1 MMELRGGQKFHGM
14 AAAIFLIRSE
24 NVGHKK
30 MPLQGMRASD
40 RLPSGMN
47 YHHFLSEGKGKEN
60 NRFSQEKRGKFY
72 QNYNISRFSG
82 SKTGN
87 YSPFYPPFYP
97 PLLRS
102 DDGKSPR
109 CSCTGGSKVF

>member
-1 MMELRGGQKFHGM
+1 
-14 AAAIFLIRSE
+14 
-24 NVGHKK
+24 
-30 MPLQGMRASD
+30 MPLQSMWASD

-47 YHHFLSEGKGKEN
+47 YHRFITEGKGKEN

-87 YSPFYPPFYP
+87 YSPFIRLFIR
-97 PLLRS
+97 LCAVL
-102 DDGKSPR
+102 DDGKREALPSK
-109 CSCTGGSKVF
+109 SGGRAEVFLVSNNKTYTAESLRPIS

>member
-1 MMELRGGQKFHGM
+1 
-14 AAAIFLIRSE
+14 
-24 NVGHKK
+24 
-30 MPLQGMRASD
+30 MPLQSMRASD

-47 YHHFLSEGKGKEN
+47 YHRFITEGKGKEN

-87 YSPFYPPFYP
+87 YSPFIRLFIRLCFVLMTERAPDAHAPEAPESFN
-97 PLLRS
+97 L
-102 DDGKSPR
+102 
-109 CSCTGGSKVF
+109 